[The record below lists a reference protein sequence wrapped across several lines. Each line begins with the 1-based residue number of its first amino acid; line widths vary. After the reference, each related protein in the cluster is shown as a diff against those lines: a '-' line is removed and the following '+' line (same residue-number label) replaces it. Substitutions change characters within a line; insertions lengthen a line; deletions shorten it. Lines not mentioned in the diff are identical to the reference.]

1 VGDRVAVRVPFLL
14 TTHDDRG
21 RPVRRQGVASLQVA
35 TRDGGPRIVALSAES
50 GPVARR

>member
-1 VGDRVAVRVPFLL
+1 MGDRVTVRVPFQL

-35 TRDGGPRIVALSAES
+35 TRDGGPRIVALSAEA
-50 GPVARR
+50 GPAPRR